1 MIEPQRIPLHDN
13 PVKKVTQLRLWA
25 DSDPLLDDIKDEDNT
40 ENNSQSIPELEAEQ
54 ID

>member
-25 DSDPLLDDIKDEDNT
+25 DSDPLLDDIEDEDNT